1 MILSMERT
9 LNSTWFKRREQTKDN
24 YCTLSTSQY
33 WDFLVY
39 VDVSS
44 GLMLVTKR

>member
-1 MILSMERT
+1 MSMERT
-9 LNSTWFKRREQTKDN
+9 LNSAWFFRRTQAKDK

-33 WDFLVY
+33 WDFLTY

-44 GLMLVTKR
+44 ALPLVTKL